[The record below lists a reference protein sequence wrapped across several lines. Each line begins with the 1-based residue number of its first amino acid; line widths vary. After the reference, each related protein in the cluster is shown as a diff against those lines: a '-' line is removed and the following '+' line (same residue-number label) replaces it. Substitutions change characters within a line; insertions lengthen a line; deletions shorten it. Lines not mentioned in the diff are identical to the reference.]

1 MIAIKKVKI
10 DHYGRSTYGPEV
22 WCRVYIEYRGKFYK
36 LFQLIQTDR
45 ILTEEEATVIIAGR
59 YQELSDH
66 YARAPVPQPGKRSP
80 RRPLK
85 TDHPP

>member
-22 WCRVYIEYRGKFYK
+22 WCRVYK

-66 YARAPVPQPGKRSP
+66 YARAIF
-80 RRPLK
+80 
-85 TDHPP
+85 D

>member
-22 WCRVYIEYRGKFYK
+22 WCRVYIEYQGKFYK

-59 YQELSDH
+59 YQELSEH
-66 YARAPVPQPGKRSP
+66 YARAIF
-80 RRPLK
+80 
-85 TDHPP
+85 D

>member
-22 WCRVYIEYRGKFYK
+22 WRRVYIEYRGKFYK

-66 YARAPVPQPGKRSP
+66 YARAIF
-80 RRPLK
+80 
-85 TDHPP
+85 D